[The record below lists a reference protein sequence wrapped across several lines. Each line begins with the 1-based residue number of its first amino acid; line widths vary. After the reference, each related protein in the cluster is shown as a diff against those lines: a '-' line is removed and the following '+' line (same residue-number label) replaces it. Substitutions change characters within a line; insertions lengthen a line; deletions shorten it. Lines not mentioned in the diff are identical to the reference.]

1 MELLDRYTAL
11 VEEKISRFFSTYKP
25 ESGHRPFL
33 TELYS
38 ALEEYCLRKGK
49 RIATC
54 TTLLAYQG
62 YTGKIDE
69 KILKA
74 CVGIEL
80 YRHAI
85 LIHDDLVDEDDER
98 RGGKAFHLLFQHGER
113 FGNATALFAGSLL
126 YTLAL
131 DALAKGGFEKETVE
145 RVKELFIEEYKNV
158 NESQILDLL
167 FEYEEP
173 SLEEWRTMASKRAA
187 SLFKAT
193 MLAGAVFAGASKKE
207 LSLLER
213 AAANIGYSFD
223 ITDDIIGTFA
233 SEEQYGRP
241 TGGDIKLGK
250 KPLHV
255 VYALGLLK
263 GREGEE
269 FRRLLKKTGLTVKE
283 IERIKNLIKKC
294 NAPEKAKSESK
305 RYAEAAKK
313 TIAKTAMFEKSK
325 KDFSELIDY
334 VSESL
339 DWYK

>member
-11 VEEKISRFFSTYKP
+11 VEEEVSKFFSAYKP
-25 ESGHRPFL
+25 SYHPFVA
-33 TELYS
+33 ELYS

-54 TTLLAYQG
+54 TTLLTYEG
-62 YTGKIDE
+62 YAGKIDE

-74 CVGIEL
+74 CAGIEL

-85 LIHDDLVDEDDER
+85 LIHDDLVDEDEER
-98 RGGKAFHLLFQHGER
+98 RGGRALHLLFQHDER
-113 FGNATALFAGSLL
+113 FGNATALFTGNLL
-126 YTLAL
+126 YTLAF
-131 DALAKGGFEKETVE
+131 DALASGGFEKEKAE
-145 RVKELFIEEYKNV
+145 RVRELFIEEYRNV

-173 SLEEWRTMASKRAA
+173 SLEEWRSMASKRAA

-207 LSLLER
+207 LALLEK
-213 AAANIGYSFD
+213 AAANIGCSFD

-233 SEEQYGRP
+233 SEEQYGRA
-241 TGGDIKLGK
+241 TGGDIRLGK

-263 GREGEE
+263 GREDEE
-269 FRRLLKKTGLTVKE
+269 FRRLLKKRELTAEE
-283 IERIKNLIKKC
+283 IERIKELIKKSG
-294 NAPEKAKSESK
+294 ALEKAKSDSK
-305 RYAEAAKK
+305 RYAEAAKQD
-313 TIAKTAMFEKSK
+313 IAKTAMLEKSK
-325 KDFSELIDY
+325 KDFSGLIDY

>member
-11 VEEKISRFFSTYKP
+11 VEEEVSKFFSACKP
-25 ESGHRPFL
+25 ESEYSFIK
-33 TELYS
+33 ELYS
-38 ALEEYCLRKGK
+38 ALREYCLRKGK
-49 RIATC
+49 RIASC
-54 TTLLAYQG
+54 TALLTYEG
-62 YTGKIDE
+62 YTGKIDGR
-69 KILKA
+69 ILRA

-85 LIHDDLVDEDDER
+85 LIHDDLVDEDEER
-98 RGGKAFHLLFQHGER
+98 RGGKAFHRLFQRDER
-113 FGNATALFAGSLL
+113 FGSATALFTGNLL
-126 YTLAL
+126 YALSL
-131 DALAKGGFEKETVE
+131 DALARGGFEREKVE
-145 RVKELFIEEYKNV
+145 KVRELFVEEYRNV
-158 NESQILDLL
+158 NESQCLDLL

-173 SLEEWRTMASKRAA
+173 SLEEWRTMASRRAA

-207 LSLLER
+207 LALLEK

-255 VYALGLLK
+255 IYALNTLK
-263 GREGEE
+263 GREREE
-269 FRRLLKKTGLTVKE
+269 FRYLLKKRKLTAKE
-283 IERIKNLIKKC
+283 IERTKELIKKSS
-294 NAPEKAKSESK
+294 ALEKAKKESK
-305 RYAEAAKK
+305 QYAEAAKK
-313 TIAKTAMFEKSK
+313 AILETSMSARVKEN
-325 KDFSELIDY
+325 FSGLIDY